1 MSENLKGKNIL
12 TETELTH
19 QIISDIFIMVN
30 NLLVDNESINSLF
43 SGSTCVSVIYT
54 QERLIVPNIG
64 NSRAVLGRFDYDT
77 KKYKA
82 IDLSSDHK
90 PTEKDEAKRIIENDG
105 RIQPF
110 TEEVNLWDRKEFGL
124 KMKKCLV
131 WL

>member
-1 MSENLKGKNIL
+1 
-12 TETELTH
+12 
-19 QIISDIFIMVN
+19 
-30 NLLVDNESINSLF
+30 
-43 SGSTCVSVIYT
+43 VSVIYT